1 MANIISPMML
11 LQTNL
16 LPPKRNN
23 LEAYS
28 WEEISRI
35 RKAGKASEYFKI
47 GDCKLFTLSNGTQEC
62 QFNAGIL
69 DISNDCIVFATFP
82 EKKAFFTA
90 AIHDSS
96 KSSSVLDY
104 KNTDFYHKFNTNN
117 GIHIADN
124 SISLINYCL
133 SVKIP
138 YLTYNLENGTTI
150 LNDGSD
156 IEGPL
161 YLPSFTDYGIDVDYV
176 DFVGRPYSEYSQSPF
191 IAKNYDFNWAYNLLE
206 NAGESIYYTCNCFN
220 AGYTSFK
227 KKYYRYVSVMSTRS
241 SNNRTISFKNWSGM
255 DASSKGIIQPF
266 FYI

>member
-35 RKAGKASEYFKI
+35 RKAGKASEYFRI
-47 GDCKLFTLSNGTQEC
+47 GDCKLFTLSDGMLER

-69 DISNDCIVFATFP
+69 DINDNYIVFATFP
-82 EKKAFFTA
+82 NKQAFFTS
-90 AIHDSS
+90 AIHDSRD
-96 KSSSVLDY
+96 SSILDY
-104 KNTDFYHKFNTNN
+104 KNTDFYQKFNTSN

-124 SISLINYCL
+124 SISLTNYCL
-133 SVKIP
+133 SIKIP
-138 YLTYNLENGTTI
+138 YLTYDLENNTTI

-156 IEGPL
+156 IKGPL
-161 YLPSFTDYGIDVDYV
+161 YLPSFTDYSINVEYV
-176 DFVGRPYSEYSQSPF
+176 SFAGHPYSEYSQSPF
-191 IAKNYDFNWAYNLLE
+191 IAKSYNFNWAYDLLK
-206 NAGESIYYTCNCFN
+206 NAGNSIYYTCNCFN
-220 AGYTSFK
+220 AGYISFK
-227 KKYYRYVSVMSTRS
+227 KKYYRYISADHMLS
-241 SNNRTISFKNWSGM
+241 SNNRTVSFRSYSGM
-255 DASSKGIIQPF
+255 DTSSKGMIQPF